1 MTRYLVRRVLYTFV
15 LLLLV
20 SIVSF
25 MVIQLPPGD
34 FLSTYIASRQEMDAE
49 VSREEIAAMRAAY
62 GLDRPVYVQYFR
74 WISSAL
80 RGNFG
85 ISFQY
90 NRPVAALIGER
101 LALTVTISLITLL
114 FTYAVAIPIGIYS
127 ATRQYSIGDYAA
139 TVVGFVGL
147 AVPNFLLALILM
159 FVSYRYLGMSVG
171 GLFSPEYLRAAWSW
185 GKVWDLIKHLPIP
198 VIVIGT
204 AGTAS
209 IIRVMRATLL
219 DELSK
224 QYVITARTKG
234 VDERTILFKYP
245 VRIALNPIVSTIGW
259 VLPAIVS
266 GETIVALVLDL
277 PTVGPLL
284 LQGLLSQDMY
294 LSASILMLLS
304 ALTILGMFI
313 SDILL
318 AALDPRIRYD

>member
-127 ATRQYSIGDYAA
+127 ATHQYSTGDYAA

-159 FVSYRYLGMSVG
+159 FLAYRYLGMSVG
-171 GLFSPEYLRAAWSW
+171 GLFSTEYLRAAWSL

-204 AGTAS
+204 AGTAA

-304 ALTILGMFI
+304 TLTILGMFI